1 MPGRGRRDAKSRHDA
16 AGTARPMARHPRP
29 PHPRPADGDRVTWNV
44 HAWAADPGGSIPRIP
59 RARDLRDRLPM
70 SHVTVPAQP
79 PSIANAIVAQPATAD
94 RVVPPLVR
102 QFLDYLKLE
111 KHFSDYTGKSYGAD
125 LAQFNQFLAGEIG
138 AAHSTAPAAG
148 YAATSAD
155 AKLAGCEPLTV
166 REFLAYL
173 HAQNYTK
180 STTARKLATLRSFYK
195 FCIRRGVCTASP
207 LATIRTPKQEKR
219 LPKCLDLEQVQK
231 LMDAP
236 GDGDLLSAR
245 DKAMLEVLYSS
256 GIRVSELVELDMGDI
271 DLTEG
276 VLRVRGKGRKD
287 RLTPI
292 GSQAIRAVQR
302 YFELR
307 MTEPRLADRV
317 SGRVFLNKHGES
329 LSTRS
334 VRRKLDKY
342 LVEAGLDPGISPH
355 TLRHS
360 FATHLLNNG
369 ADLRSVQELL
379 GHQSLSTTQI
389 YTHLTT
395 ARMKQAYDQAHP
407 RADVSTV
414 AGSAPGAAVPT
425 FPHPTSPVM
434 TAATPPPPFYPAR
447 AG

>member
-1 MPGRGRRDAKSRHDA
+1 MNSPTQGPSATTATQSQPQQQPHVHEKSF
-16 AGTARPMARHPRP
+16 
-29 PHPRPADGDRVTWNV
+29 
-44 HAWAADPGGSIPRIP
+44 S
-59 RARDLRDRLPM
+59 
-70 SHVTVPAQP
+70 
-79 PSIANAIVAQPATAD
+79 
-94 RVVPPLVR
+94 PLVR

-111 KHFSDYTGKSYGAD
+111 RHFSDYTVKSYGAD
-125 LAQFNQFLAGEIG
+125 LIQFGQFLSGAIGPNSAANTQPTDLPGE
-138 AAHSTAPAAG
+138 
-148 YAATSAD
+148 
-155 AKLAGCEPLTV
+155 KLDEKQVKCEPLTI

-173 HAQNYTK
+173 FGQNYTK

-195 FCIRRGVCTASP
+195 FLIRRGHVSVNP
-207 LATIRTPKQEKR
+207 LSTIRTPKQEKR

-231 LMDAP
+231 LLDAP

-256 GIRVSELVELDMGDI
+256 GIRVSELVELEMA
-271 DLTEG
+271 DLDLQEG
-276 VLRVRGKGRKD
+276 VLRVKGKGRKD

-292 GSQAIRAVQR
+292 GSQAIKAIQR

-307 MTEPRLADRV
+307 NTDSKSQQGQHAN
-317 SGRVFLNKHGES
+317 RVFLNKHGEP

-342 LVEAGLDPGISPH
+342 LQMAGLDPGISPH

-395 ARMKQAYDQAHP
+395 NRLKQVYDQAHP
-407 RADVSTV
+407 RADTPASI
-414 AGSAPGAAVPT
+414 
-425 FPHPTSPVM
+425 PHP
-434 TAATPPPPFYPAR
+434 AAQQNQPPSQPYSKAV
-447 AG
+447 

>member
-1 MPGRGRRDAKSRHDA
+1 MSSA
-16 AGTARPMARHPRP
+16 TAF
-29 PHPRPADGDRVTWNV
+29 
-44 HAWAADPGGSIPRIP
+44 
-59 RARDLRDRLPM
+59 
-70 SHVTVPAQP
+70 
-79 PSIANAIVAQPATAD
+79 PSTSATAD
-94 RVVPPLVR
+94 TSSGSNTAAAVEKNFPPLVR

-111 KHFSDYTGKSYGAD
+111 KHFSDYTVKSYGAD
-125 LAQFNQFLAGEIG
+125 LIQFGQFLAGEIG
-138 AAHSTAPAAG
+138 QSHATPQPAELA
-148 YAATSAD
+148 SLSID
-155 AKLAGCEPLTV
+155 EKLTRCEPLTV

-173 HAQNYTK
+173 YAQNYTK

-195 FCIRRGVCTASP
+195 YLIRRGTVSLNP
-207 LATIRTPKQEKR
+207 LSTIRTPKQEKR

-231 LMDAP
+231 LLDAP
-236 GDGDLLSAR
+236 GDADLLSAR

-256 GIRVSELVELDMGDI
+256 GIRVSELVELEVADI
-271 DLTEG
+271 DLQEG

-292 GSQAIRAVQR
+292 GSQAIKALQR

-307 MTEPRLADRV
+307 ALDTK
-317 SGRVFLNKHGES
+317 SQSYQGGRVFLNKHGES

-342 LVEAGLDPGISPH
+342 LVAAGLDPGISPH

-379 GHQSLSTTQI
+379 GHQSLSTTQV

-395 ARMKQAYDQAHP
+395 SRMKQVYDEAHP
-407 RADVSTV
+407 RADTSTV
-414 AGSAPGAAVPT
+414 SGTGGSGSHDPI
-425 FPHPTSPVM
+425 PHP
-434 TAATPPPPFYPAR
+434 AAASSTTPGRPFYPAK

>member
-1 MPGRGRRDAKSRHDA
+1 MSSATVSPVTSF
-16 AGTARPMARHPRP
+16 TA
-29 PHPRPADGDRVTWNV
+29 
-44 HAWAADPGGSIPRIP
+44 
-59 RARDLRDRLPM
+59 
-70 SHVTVPAQP
+70 
-79 PSIANAIVAQPATAD
+79 PATA
-94 RVVPPLVR
+94 VSAVIGGPIEKNFPPLVR

-111 KHFSDYTGKSYGAD
+111 KHFSDYTVKSYGAD
-125 LAQFNQFLAGEIG
+125 LIQFGLFLAGDIG
-138 AAHSTAPAAG
+138 QSH
-148 YAATSAD
+148 ATPPSEAYTSMAID
-155 AKLAGCEPLTV
+155 DKLVKCEPLTV

-173 HAQNYTK
+173 YAQNYTK

-195 FCIRRGVCTASP
+195 FLIRRSLVSINP
-207 LATIRTPKQEKR
+207 LSTIRTPKQEKR

-231 LMDAP
+231 LLDAP
-236 GDGDLLSAR
+236 GDSDLLGAR

-256 GIRVSELVELDMGDI
+256 GIRVSELVELELADI
-271 DLTEG
+271 DLQEG
-276 VLRVRGKGRKD
+276 ILRVRGKGRKD

-302 YFELR
+302 YFELKALDAKSVNQ
-307 MTEPRLADRV
+307 TN
-317 SGRVFLNKHGES
+317 GRVFLNKHGES

-342 LVEAGLDPGISPH
+342 LVAAGLDPGISPH

-379 GHQSLSTTQI
+379 GHQSLSTTQV

-395 ARMKQAYDQAHP
+395 SRMKQVYDQAHP
-407 RADVSTV
+407 RADSSTV
-414 AGSAPGAAVPT
+414 QHQPI
-425 FPHPTSPVM
+425 PHPSSPQP
-434 TAATPPPPFYPAR
+434 ASQNRPFYPAK

>member
-1 MPGRGRRDAKSRHDA
+1 MSSAFASPVSTQASATFRGPVEKNFA
-16 AGTARPMARHPRP
+16 
-29 PHPRPADGDRVTWNV
+29 
-44 HAWAADPGGSIPRIP
+44 
-59 RARDLRDRLPM
+59 
-70 SHVTVPAQP
+70 
-79 PSIANAIVAQPATAD
+79 
-94 RVVPPLVR
+94 PLVR

-125 LAQFNQFLAGEIG
+125 LIQFCQFLSGEIG
-138 AAHSTAPAAG
+138 QTHAASRDA
-148 YAATSAD
+148 SAQPID
-155 AKLAGCEPLTV
+155 ERLTRCEPLTI

-173 HAQNYTK
+173 YAQNYTK

-195 FCIRRGVCTASP
+195 FLIRRGLVSANP
-207 LATIRTPKQEKR
+207 LSAIRTPKQEKR

-231 LMDAP
+231 LLEAP
-236 GDGDLLSAR
+236 GDADLLSAR
-245 DKAMLEVLYSS
+245 DRAMLEVLYAS
-256 GIRVSELVELDMGDI
+256 GIRVSELVELEMA
-271 DLTEG
+271 DLDLQEG

-292 GSQAIRAVQR
+292 GSQAIRALQK
-302 YFELR
+302 YFELKALDLKSQNE
-307 MTEPRLADRV
+307 MN
-317 SGRVFLNKHGES
+317 GRVFLNKHGHS

-342 LVEAGLDPGISPH
+342 LIAAGLDPGISPH

-379 GHQSLSTTQI
+379 GHQSLSTTQV

-395 ARMKQAYDQAHP
+395 SRIKQVYDQAHP
-407 RADVSTV
+407 RADTSTV
-414 AGSAPGAAVPT
+414 GPASI
-425 FPHPTSPVM
+425 PHPSNPQGNR
-434 TAATPPPPFYPAR
+434 PFYPAK

>member
-1 MPGRGRRDAKSRHDA
+1 MNAPIESTPVAPAPTGTPAAMDA
-16 AGTARPMARHPRP
+16 
-29 PHPRPADGDRVTWNV
+29 
-44 HAWAADPGGSIPRIP
+44 
-59 RARDLRDRLPM
+59 L
-70 SHVTVPAQP
+70 
-79 PSIANAIVAQPATAD
+79 NAEPEKQYC
-94 RVVPPLVR
+94 PLVR
-102 QFLDYLKLE
+102 SFLDYLKLE
-111 KHFSDYTGKSYGAD
+111 RHFSDYTVKSYGAD
-125 LAQFNQFLAGEIG
+125 LFQFSQFLLGEIG
-138 AAHSTAPAAG
+138 RNHGDPSRVGRPFGELDAALRGVEAITI
-148 YAATSAD
+148 
-155 AKLAGCEPLTV
+155 

-195 FCIRRGVCTASP
+195 FAIRRGVVSMSP
-207 LATIRTPKQEKR
+207 LSTIRTPKQEKR

-231 LMDAP
+231 LLDAP
-236 GDGDLLSAR
+236 GDGDLLSIR

-256 GIRVSELVELDMGDI
+256 GIRVSELVELELS
-271 DLTEG
+271 DLDLDEG

-292 GSQAIRAVQR
+292 GSQAIMALKR
-302 YFELR
+302 YFEMRAIDGR
-307 MTEPRLADRV
+307 MNHSP
-317 SGRVFLNKHGES
+317 SQRVFLNKHGEC

-342 LVEAGLDPGISPH
+342 LAIAGLDPGISPH

-379 GHQSLSTTQI
+379 GHQSLSTTQV

-395 ARMKQAYDQAHP
+395 KRMKDVYDAAHP
-407 RADVSTV
+407 RAD
-414 AGSAPGAAVPT
+414 APT
-425 FPHPTSPVM
+425 IPHP
-434 TAATPPPPFYPAR
+434 AAPAAHLGSIHYPAK

>member
-1 MPGRGRRDAKSRHDA
+1 MN
-16 AGTARPMARHPRP
+16 TAIA
-29 PHPRPADGDRVTWNV
+29 
-44 HAWAADPGGSIPRIP
+44 S
-59 RARDLRDRLPM
+59 
-70 SHVTVPAQP
+70 SF
-79 PSIANAIVAQPATAD
+79 PSQPAGNKHFS
-94 RVVPPLVR
+94 PLVQ

-111 KHFSDYTGKSYGAD
+111 KHFSDYTVKSYGAD
-125 LAQFNQFLAGEIG
+125 LIQFGQYVCGQIG
-138 AAHSTAPAAG
+138 PHGATTDATPTPAAI
-148 YAATSAD
+148 D
-155 AKLAGCEPLTV
+155 EKFLKCEALTI
-166 REFLAYL
+166 REFLTYL
-173 HAQNYTK
+173 YGQNYTK

-195 FCIRRGVCTASP
+195 FLIKRQLLSASP
-207 LATIRTPKQEKR
+207 LTSIRTPKQEKR

-231 LMDAP
+231 LLEAP
-236 GDGDLLSAR
+236 GDADLLSAR
-245 DKAMLEVLYSS
+245 DKAMLEILYSS
-256 GIRVSELVELDMGDI
+256 GIRVSELVELEMGDL
-271 DLTEG
+271 DLQEG

-292 GSQAIRAVQR
+292 GSQAIKAVQR

-307 MTEPRLADRV
+307 SIDLRSQNSSAG
-317 SGRVFLNKHGES
+317 SRVFLNKHGES

-342 LVEAGLDPGISPH
+342 LVQAGLDPGISPH

-395 ARMKQAYDQAHP
+395 SRMKEVYDSAHP
-407 RADVSTV
+407 RADQSTI
-414 AGSAPGAAVPT
+414 
-425 FPHPTSPVM
+425 PHP
-434 TAATPPPPFYPAR
+434 AGTPRPFYPAK